1 MNDDD
6 KIIVDTGDT
15 FTMTSTKNS
24 TPVSIGDIDYPFVTS
39 YTGGSTLTIS
49 TGLDDTVDDFV
60 YTLTY
65 LKDEMSIDILQ
76 VEDMCKQ
83 YPALTKVWEQ
93 FKSFYDLCIDD
104 YKTKNSED
112 N

>member
-15 FTMTSTKNS
+15 FTITSTKNS
-24 TPVSIGDIDYPFVTS
+24 TPVSIGDIS
-39 YTGGSTLTIS
+39 YNFDDSYSGSTLTIS

-60 YTLTY
+60 YTLPEY
-65 LKDEMSIDILQ
+65 KDEMSIDILQ
-76 VEDMCKQ
+76 VEDMCTQ
-83 YPALTKVWEQ
+83 YPALTTGWEK

-112 N
+112 V